1 MAAAVVAAAGA
12 TWWSARTSEGH
23 LTVAVL
29 PLENL
34 DRDPA
39 SDYFADG
46 LTDEII
52 RNLSMIDGLTVPS
65 RTSSFA
71 LKGKS
76 LNPAEAG
83 KQLGADYLVEGSV
96 QHAGD
101 QLRVNVALIRV
112 RDDFRLWSERF
123 DRKLTDVF
131 AIQDEIS
138 QGIVNTLRL
147 RFPTGRRRYEANL
160 EAYDSYLRGRQIMAS
175 FPTQGRPI
183 ARPAIEYF
191 EQAITKDP
199 NYAIAYAGMADALVA
214 VERNMGAA
222 SAAIGG
228 LARARAAAERAVE
241 LDPMLSEAQSAMA
254 SVRAREYAWQEAE
267 RGFRRAI
274 ELNPNNALAHLE
286 LGFSVLVVQGRFEE
300 GLEEVRRAVR
310 LDPLSPYVNTEF
322 GRALIWAGK
331 YDEGIDQ
338 FRKAIAL
345 EPSRN
350 RPYSLLARA
359 LSLRGKNAE
368 ALTVLDDAVKRGAQ
382 LASGPAAD
390 DSCVLARLGRR
401 DEVLAIVQR
410 QLNAPAAGAR
420 SVAQTYAC
428 LGDADRTLEYLEK
441 ALKANEPNLA
451 EIVQSPDLAWMRPNP
466 RFATLRNEL
475 NLAP

>member
-1 MAAAVVAAAGA
+1 
-12 TWWSARTSEGH
+12 
-23 LTVAVL
+23 
-29 PLENL
+29 
-34 DRDPA
+34 
-39 SDYFADG
+39 
-46 LTDEII
+46 
-52 RNLSMIDGLTVPS
+52 VPS

-112 RDDFRLWSERF
+112 RDDFRVWSERF

-138 QGIVNTLRL
+138 LGIANTLRL
-147 RFPTGRRRYEANL
+147 RFPSGRRRYETNL
-160 EAYDSYLRGRQIMAS
+160 EAYELYLRGRQIMAS

-183 ARPAIEYF
+183 AGPAMEYF
-191 EQAITKDP
+191 EQAIAKDP
-199 NYAIAYAGMADALVA
+199 NYAIAYAGMADAFLA
-214 VERNMGAA
+214 VERNMGSA
-222 SAAIGG
+222 SPFGREG
-228 LARARAAAERAVE
+228 VERARAAAERAVE
-241 LDPMLSEAQSAMA
+241 LDQMLSEGQSAMA

-286 LGFSVLVVQGRFEE
+286 LGFSVLVLQGRFEE
-300 GLEEVRRAVR
+300 GLDEVRRAVR

-322 GRALIWAGK
+322 GRALIWAGQ
-331 YDEGIDQ
+331 YNEGIDQ
-338 FRKAIAL
+338 LRKAIAL

-359 LSLRGKNAE
+359 LSSRGKNAE
-368 ALTVLDDAVKRGAQ
+368 ALTVRDDAVKRGAQ
-382 LASGPAAD
+382 LASGLAAD

-428 LGDADRTLEYLEK
+428 LGDAERTLEYLDK
-441 ALKANEPNLA
+441 AFKANEPNLA

-466 RFATLRNEL
+466 RFVTLRKEL